1 MKRKILEEQES
12 VLEES
17 GKILRQSLTC
27 LLDEWPKDLKIQ
39 LNIKRLAEELNDLMT
54 VQSQGDNAV
63 MGLFDVNLNQYVTIN
78 VFLS

>member
-39 LNIKRLAEELNDLMT
+39 LNINRLAEELNDLMT